1 MGRVI
6 VLLLL
11 GSIAVFGVVSINV
24 NRTTTDATKNA
35 ADYYKDVNAR
45 NIANSMIQML
55 HNQLADS
62 TSYRVNSPLEKSM
75 FDGVATYRVVDTIFT
90 GDTLVKIQVTGS
102 HLGVTRTAT
111 SFVKITPGGT
121 TTPPPPFM
129 NYAALTNGNLKLN
142 GNITITDDNN
152 NNWNANVHTNGNFEM
167 TGNNSID
174 GFLTYVGNATS
185 TPASRLNTHIR
196 PNQNPES
203 LPNRSQVSTVALP
216 SFNADSYQ
224 SIATDII
231 MGNKSYSGNITL
243 GTKENP
249 RIIYI
254 SGNLTIRGNI
264 SGYGMFIVK
273 GNVTANG
280 NVTISSSD
288 ANVNNVGIY
297 TSGNLTVNGNVT
309 LKSQIYAEGNVTM
322 QGNSKVYGGITA
334 KGNIE
339 LGGNCQIYYKP
350 TNVNLTEQIWNTT
363 TITSPHITKTYHYE

>member
-6 VLLLL
+6 IILIL
-11 GSIAVFGVVSINV
+11 GAISMYGVVSINT
-24 NRTTTDATKNA
+24 NKSTTDAARNA

-55 HNQLADS
+55 QNKLSDS
-62 TSYRVNSPLEKSM
+62 TTFRVTSSLEKSI
-75 FDGVATYRVVDTIFT
+75 FDGNATYRVTDTVLA
-90 GDTLVKIQVTGS
+90 GDTLVKIQVTAS
-102 HLGVTRTAT
+102 YLGVTRTAT
-111 SFVKITPGGT
+111 SYVKVTSGGT
-121 TTPPPPFM
+121 TTPPPAFM
-129 NYAALTNGNLKLN
+129 KYAVHSNGNLNLN

-152 NNWNANVHTNGNFEM
+152 NNWNANVHTNGNFNM
-167 TGNNSID
+167 TGNNSVD

-185 TPASRLNTHIR
+185 TPASRLNTDIH

-216 SFNADSYQ
+216 SFDADSYQ

-231 MGNKSYSGNITL
+231 MGNKSYSGSISL
-243 GTKENP
+243 GTQENP

-254 SGNLTIRGNI
+254 SGNLTISGTI

-273 GNVTANG
+273 GNVTATG
-280 NVTISSSD
+280 NVTVSSPD

-322 QGNSKVYGGITA
+322 GGNSKVYGGITA
-334 KGNIE
+334 KGNVE
-339 LGGNCQIYYKP
+339 LGGNCRVYYKT

-363 TITSPHITKTYHYE
+363 TTSASQVIKTYHYE